1 MFQISSAI
9 TLTQMLV
16 LMCLPALLHPDS
28 QTPFYLLSQTTAV
41 ECILKDTE
49 LNSCREFQNQQERD
63 IAYWKSEA
71 LKLRVE
77 LG

>member
-1 MFQISSAI
+1 MFQISSA
-9 TLTQMLV
+9 
-16 LMCLPALLHPDS
+16 MCLPALLHPDS

-63 IAYWKSEA
+63 KSEA